1 MRFKLDFEKQ
11 MQCNFHE
18 FNERKKY
25 LETAGYVLIEHKM
38 NIVKDKSQ
46 NMENH
51 IWCYEP
57 VHPKGNQSWLFIV
70 RTDVEVETPVFWLP
84 DMKS

>member
-1 MRFKLDFEKQ
+1 

-38 NIVKDKSQ
+38 NIVKDKSK

-57 VHPKGNQSWLFIV
+57 VHPKGNQSWAFIR
-70 RTDVEVETPVFWLP
+70 RTDVEAETPIFLP
-84 DMKS
+84 LDAMS